1 MLDIGEVVKATGL
14 APSALRFYE
23 RRGLLSSSARNGL
36 RRMYGA
42 DVIDRVALIVAARD
56 AGFELREIAELLD
69 ASDEP
74 TVRAVLAAKVAELD
88 ARIER
93 LVVMRDRLSHGV
105 RCQSPSL
112 LECPHFRRH
121 LQAMLPIRGEG
132 EAGGGMDRP
141 GRART
146 PDHGRRAAE

>member
-1 MLDIGEVVKATGL
+1 MLDIGEVVEATGL
-14 APSALRFYE
+14 AASALRFYE

-36 RRMYGA
+36 RRMYDA

-56 AGFELREIAELLD
+56 AGFKVREIAELLG

-74 TVRAVLAAKVAELD
+74 SVRAVLADKVAELD
-88 ARIER
+88 ARIDR

-105 RCQSPSL
+105 RCHSPSL

-121 LQAMLPIRGEG
+121 LQAMLPTRGRVTP
-132 EAGGGMDRP
+132 EAG
-141 GRART
+141 
-146 PDHGRRAAE
+146 

>member
-1 MLDIGEVVKATGL
+1 MLDIAEVVEATGL

-36 RRMYGA
+36 RRLYDA

-56 AGFELREIAELLD
+56 AGFELREIAVLLG

-74 TVRAVLAAKVAELD
+74 SVRAALAAKVVELD
-88 ARIER
+88 ARIDR

-121 LQAMLPIRGEG
+121 LQAVLPSRATMTPK
-132 EAGGGMDRP
+132 AG
-141 GRART
+141 RT
-146 PDHGRRAAE
+146 

>member
-14 APSALRFYE
+14 APSALRFCE